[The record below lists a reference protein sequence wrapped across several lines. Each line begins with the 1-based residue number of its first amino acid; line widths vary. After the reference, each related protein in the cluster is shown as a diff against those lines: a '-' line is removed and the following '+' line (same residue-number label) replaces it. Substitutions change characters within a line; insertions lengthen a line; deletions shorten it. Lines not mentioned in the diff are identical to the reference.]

1 MVRFR
6 GLMKY
11 FLSAFI
17 FFMAQTISPFVLDAQ
32 RLTDRTIHHDLGIE
46 LSLKA
51 YHLKAEDRITIPEG
65 HPSELQFF
73 LHQGLFPVSTTPGVS
88 IVAESRNTGNTPLES
103 FTVTLP
109 HDKRTFVLRYGGP
122 IRHPLND
129 SSKEYARGIRSTMGT
144 ISEEGVY
151 LSGSSG
157 WYPDFGNGLITFK
170 LQVKVPSDWE
180 VISQGARTL
189 HTRTEAVN
197 HIRWESGDPQEEIYL
212 IAARFTEYSHPGD
225 SRIKAKV
232 FLRTPD
238 DKLAKRYLTATVRY
252 LAMYEQLIGPYPYT
266 KFALVENFWETGFGM
281 PSFTL
286 LGPKVI
292 RFPFILHSS
301 YPHEILHNWWGNSVF
316 PEYKHGNWTEGLT
329 AYLADHLIKE
339 QRSRGAEHRL
349 TVLQKYTDYVSK
361 VSDFPLTEFKARHST
376 STEAVGYGKA
386 LMFFHMIRLRLSDKV
401 FVRGLRDFY
410 RENRFRF
417 ASFKD
422 LQQSFE
428 KVAGLDL
435 GVEFSQWIRKVGAPK
450 IIVRH
455 ALARAEGEDYLLTAV
470 FEQVQQGEA
479 FHLRIPVA
487 LTLEGKPRAFQ
498 FQVTMEG
505 KRLEWK
511 TRLPSRPLR
520 IDVDPEFDLF
530 RKLDRDEI
538 PPALTQ
544 AFGANKVLILLPG
557 TCPDETIRRS
567 YRELA
572 RSWSRSGPNK
582 VEVKL
587 DTDLEKLPSDRAV
600 ALFGWDNRFRDE
612 IASALSAYDVKIDRN
627 GAKIG
632 ETNLERNKH
641 SLVFTARHSHNK
653 DMALT
658 WVAADIPRAVP
669 GLGRKLPHY
678 HKYSYLGFKGEEP
691 VNFLKGRWPVLDSP
705 MTIFIPGESGSAS
718 RVEMGELA
726 PREPLATLP
735 PLYSGVRKMETVR
748 SFTSDELAV
757 AER

>member
-17 FFMAQTISPFVLDAQ
+17 FFMAQTISPSVLGAQ
-32 RLTDRTIHHDLGIE
+32 RSTDRTIHHDLKVE

-51 YHLKAEDRITIPEG
+51 YHLRAEDRITIPEG

-88 IVAESRNTGNTPLES
+88 IVAESRNTGNTPIES
-103 FTVTLP
+103 FKVTLP
-109 HDKRTFVLRYGGP
+109 HDKRTFVLRYGG
-122 IRHPLND
+122 RSHHPLND
-129 SSKEYARGIRSTMGT
+129 SGKEYARGIRSTMGI

-151 LSGSSG
+151 LSGGSG

-170 LQVKVPSDWE
+170 LQVKVPSDWD

-189 HTRTEAVN
+189 HTRTEAVK
-197 HIRWESGDPQEEIYL
+197 HVRWESGDPQEEIYL
-212 IAARFTEYSHPGD
+212 IAARFKEYSHPGG

-266 KFALVENFWETGFGM
+266 KFALVENFWETGLGM

-339 QRSRGAEHRL
+339 QQNRGAEHRL

-361 VSDFPLTEFKARHST
+361 VRDFPLTEFKARHST

-386 LMFFHMIRLRLSDKV
+386 MMFFHMIRLRLSDKV

-417 ASFKD
+417 ASFND

-435 GVEFSQWIRKVGAPK
+435 TVEFSQWIRKAGAPK

-530 RKLDRDEI
+530 RKLDREEI

-557 TCPDETIRRS
+557 ASPDETMRRS
-567 YRELA
+567 YLELA
-572 RSWSRSGPNK
+572 RSWSRSGPDK
-582 VEVKL
+582 VDVKL
-587 DTDLEKLPSDRAV
+587 DTDVEKLPSDRAV

-612 IASALSAYDVKIDRN
+612 IASALSAYDVNIDRK

-632 ETNLERNKH
+632 ETDLERNKH
-641 SLVFTARHSHNK
+641 SLVFTARNPRNK

-678 HKYSYLGFKGEEP
+678 HKYSYLAFKGEEP

-705 MTIFIPGESGSAS
+705 MTIFIPGESGSVS

-735 PLYSGVRKMETVR
+735 PL
-748 SFTSDELAV
+748 
-757 AER
+757 

>member
-17 FFMAQTISPFVLDAQ
+17 FFMAQTISPSVLGAQ
-32 RLTDRTIHHDLGIE
+32 RSTDRTIHHDLKVE

-51 YHLKAEDRITIPEG
+51 YHLRAEDRITIPEG

-88 IVAESRNTGNTPLES
+88 IVAESRNTGNTPIES
-103 FTVTLP
+103 FKVTLP
-109 HDKRTFVLRYGGP
+109 HDKRTFVLRYGGR
-122 IRHPLND
+122 IHHPLND
-129 SSKEYARGIRSTMGT
+129 SGKEYARGIRSTMGI

-151 LSGSSG
+151 LSGGSG

-170 LQVKVPSDWE
+170 LQVKVPSDWD

-197 HIRWESGDPQEEIYL
+197 HIRWESGVPQEEIYL

-225 SRIKAKV
+225 RRIKAKV
-232 FLRTPD
+232 FLRTLD
-238 DKLAKRYLTATVRY
+238 DKLATRYLTATVRY

-316 PEYKHGNWTEGLT
+316 PEYKQGNWTEGLT

-339 QRSRGAEHRL
+339 QQNRGAEHRL

-361 VSDFPLTEFKARHST
+361 VRDFPLTEFKARHST

-417 ASFKD
+417 ASFND

-435 GVEFSQWIRKVGAPK
+435 GVEFSQWIRKAGAPK
-450 IIVRH
+450 IKVRH
-455 ALARAEGEDYLLTAV
+455 TRTRAEGEDYLLTAL
-470 FEQVQQGEA
+470 FEQVQSGEP

-530 RKLDRDEI
+530 RKLDREEI

-557 TCPDETIRRS
+557 ASPDETIRRS

-572 RSWSRSGPNK
+572 RSWSRSGPDK
-582 VEVKL
+582 VDVKL
-587 DTDLEKLPSDRAV
+587 DTDVEKLPSDRAV

-632 ETNLERNKH
+632 DTNLERNKH
-641 SLVFTARHSHNK
+641 SLVFTARHPRNK

-678 HKYSYLGFKGEEP
+678 HKYSYLAFKGEEP

-705 MTIFIPGESGSAS
+705 MTIFIPGESGSVS

-735 PLYSGVRKMETVR
+735 PL
-748 SFTSDELAV
+748 
-757 AER
+757 

>member
-17 FFMAQTISPFVLDAQ
+17 FFMAQTISPSVLSAQ
-32 RLTDRTIHHDLGIE
+32 RSTDRTIHHDLRVE

-51 YHLKAEDRITIPEG
+51 YHLRAEDRITIPEG

-88 IVAESRNTGNTPLES
+88 IVAEPRNTGNPPIES
-103 FTVTLP
+103 FKVTLP
-109 HDKRTFVLRYGGP
+109 HNKRTFVLQYGGR
-122 IRHPLND
+122 IHHPLND
-129 SSKEYARGIRSTMGT
+129 SGKVYARGIRSTLGI

-151 LSGSSG
+151 LSGGSG

-170 LQVKVPSDWE
+170 LQVKVPSNWD

-197 HIRWESGDPQEEIYL
+197 HVRWESGDPQEEIYL
-212 IAARFTEYSHPGD
+212 IAARFTEYNHPGD
-225 SRIKAKV
+225 RRIKAKV

-292 RFPFILHSS
+292 RFPFILISS

-316 PEYKHGNWTEGLT
+316 PEYQQGNWTEGLT

-339 QRSRGAEHRL
+339 QRNRGAEHRL
-349 TVLQKYTDYVSK
+349 AVLQKYTDYVSK
-361 VSDFPLTEFKARHST
+361 VRDFPLTEFRARHST
-376 STEAVGYGKA
+376 STEAVGYGKT

-417 ASFKD
+417 ASFND

-435 GVEFSQWIRKVGAPK
+435 GVEFSQWIKKTGAPK

-455 ALARAEGEDYLLTAV
+455 ARARAEGEDYLLTAL

-505 KRLEWK
+505 KRFEWK

-530 RKLDRDEI
+530 RKLDREEI

-557 TCPDETIRRS
+557 ASPDITMRRA

-572 RSWSRSGPNK
+572 RSWSRSGPDK
-582 VEVKL
+582 VDVKL
-587 DTDLEKLPSDRAV
+587 DTDVGKLPSDRAV

-612 IASALSAYDVKIDRN
+612 IASALSAYDVEIDRK

-641 SLVFTARHSHNK
+641 SLVFTARHPRNK

-658 WVAADIPRAVP
+658 WVAANIPRAVP

-705 MTIFIPGESGSAS
+705 MTIFIPGENGSVS
-718 RVEMGELA
+718 RVEMGALA

-735 PLYSGVRKMETVR
+735 PL
-748 SFTSDELAV
+748 
-757 AER
+757 

>member
-1 MVRFR
+1 
-6 GLMKY
+6 MKY
-11 FLSAFI
+11 ILSAFI
-17 FFMAQTISPFVLDAQ
+17 FCIAQTIPPFVLGAQ
-32 RLTDRTIHHDLGIE
+32 RLADSTVKHDLRIE
-46 LSLKA
+46 LSLEA
-51 YHLKAEDRITIPEG
+51 SHLRAEDKITLPEG

-73 LHQGLFPVSTTPGVS
+73 LHQGLFPVSLTPGVS
-88 IVAESRNTGNTPLES
+88 MVAESRNTGNTPIES
-103 FTVTLP
+103 FKVTLP
-109 HDKRTFVLRYGGP
+109 HDKRTFVLRYSGR
-122 IRHPLND
+122 IHHPLND
-129 SSKEYARGIRSTMGT
+129 SGKKYARGIRSTMGT

-151 LSGSSG
+151 LSGASG

-197 HIRWESGDPQEEIYL
+197 NVRWESGDPQEEIYL
-212 IAARFTEYSHPGD
+212 IAARFTEYSHPVD
-225 SRIKAKV
+225 RQIKAKV

-252 LAMYEQLIGPYPYT
+252 LTMYEQLIGPYPYS

-316 PEYKHGNWTEGLT
+316 PEYKYGNWTEGLT

-361 VSDFPLTEFKARHST
+361 VSDFPLTEFKTRHST

-386 LMFFHMIRLRLSDKV
+386 LMFFHMLRRMLSDKV
-401 FVRGLRDFY
+401 FVGGLRDFY
-410 RENRFRF
+410 RENRFRY
-417 ASFKD
+417 ASFND

-428 KVAGLDL
+428 KVTGLDL
-435 GVEFSQWIRKVGAPK
+435 AVEFSQWIKKAGAPK

-455 ALARAEGEDYLLTAV
+455 AIARAEREDYLLTAV
-470 FEQVQQGEA
+470 FEQVQQGKA

-487 LTLEGKPRAFQ
+487 LTLEGKPHALQ
-498 FQVTMEG
+498 FQVTMEE

-557 TCPDETIRRS
+557 TSPDETIRRS

-582 VEVKL
+582 VDVKL
-587 DTDLEKLPSDRAV
+587 DTDLEKLPLDHAV

-612 IASALSAYDVKIDRN
+612 IASALSAYDVKIERN

-632 ETNLERNKH
+632 ETSIERNKH
-641 SLVFTARHSHNK
+641 SLVITAKHPQNK

-705 MTIFIPGESGSAS
+705 MTIFIPGESGSVS

-735 PLYSGVRKMETVR
+735 
-748 SFTSDELAV
+748 
-757 AER
+757 